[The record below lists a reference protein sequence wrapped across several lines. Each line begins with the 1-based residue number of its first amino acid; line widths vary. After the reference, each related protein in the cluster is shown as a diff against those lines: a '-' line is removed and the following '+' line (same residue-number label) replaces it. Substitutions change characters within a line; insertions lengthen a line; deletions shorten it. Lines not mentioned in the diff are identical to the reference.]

1 MLFLEQWFLDSQ
13 NALFTVLSASFARE
27 PNFFVLLSTKHI
39 TLLFSGKR
47 KQVSLIVP
55 PVTWNEVLIVLSK
68 THCHDFHTF
77 SDQRLKR
84 FLSSLFFKKKHSG
97 FISGQIDFFWQPWQ
111 VVPAKR
117 PNSFPLRPDN
127 IIFLCQSYSEKIN
140 WKGRKQFWQP
150 FHIRFTR
157 MSGKLSLKIW
167 KM

>member
-1 MLFLEQWFLDSQ
+1 MVSWLTECTFHSPVGIFRQRAELFCSPFNQ
-13 NALFTVLSASFARE
+13 TY
-27 PNFFVLLSTKHI
+27 HI
-39 TLLFSGKR
+39 TFFRKKKTSFFNCSSGHVERGFDSPIKDP
-47 KQVSLIVP
+47 LP
-55 PVTWNEVLIVLSK
+55 WFPY
-68 THCHDFHTF
+68 
-77 SDQRLKR
+77 
-84 FLSSLFFKKKHSG
+84 FFRSTSEEIFVKSFFQKKKHSG